1 MDTRVAILAIVVEE
15 RDKAE
20 ELNHVLHAY
29 GKYIIG
35 RMGIPYEKRGI
46 SLISVAV
53 DAPQDV
59 ISAMS
64 GKIGNIEGVT
74 AKSRLFQIAVSDA
87 WIIAKRKEK
96 RREMPMALAM
106 QDVKALIDK
115 LDKENALS
123 LDEWEE
129 LIRGRC
135 DQVAE
140 YAAEIA
146 RQRSKEIFGNRIY
159 TRGLIE
165 ISNYCKNNC
174 YYCGIRRDNR
184 QVERYRLSREDI
196 LSCADIGEELGFRT
210 FVLQGEK
217 MLTIRIRSCAI

>member
-1 MDTRVAILAIVVEE
+1 
-15 RDKAE
+15 
-20 ELNHVLHAY
+20 
-29 GKYIIG
+29 
-35 RMGIPYEKRGI
+35 
-46 SLISVAV
+46 
-53 DAPQDV
+53 
-59 ISAMS
+59 
-64 GKIGNIEGVT
+64 
-74 AKSRLFQIAVSDA
+74 
-87 WIIAKRKEK
+87 
-96 RREMPMALAM
+96 MALAM

-129 LIRGRC
+129 IIRGRC

-210 FVLQGEK
+210 FVLQG
-217 MLTIRIRSCAI
+217 LSLIHI

>member
-1 MDTRVAILAIVVEE
+1 
-15 RDKAE
+15 
-20 ELNHVLHAY
+20 
-29 GKYIIG
+29 
-35 RMGIPYEKRGI
+35 
-46 SLISVAV
+46 
-53 DAPQDV
+53 
-59 ISAMS
+59 
-64 GKIGNIEGVT
+64 
-74 AKSRLFQIAVSDA
+74 
-87 WIIAKRKEK
+87 
-96 RREMPMALAM
+96 MALAM

-165 ISNYCKNNC
+165 ISNTARIIAIIVASA
-174 YYCGIRRDNR
+174 GITG
-184 QVERYRLSREDI
+184 RLNVT
-196 LSCADIGEELGFRT
+196 A
-210 FVLQGEK
+210 
-217 MLTIRIRSCAI
+217 